1 MFSKLNY
8 FNKLICTFLIV
19 VTIMVCCNS
28 YLLIAMV
35 VLAFAY
41 SVFSDN
47 FKSIIFSLLIIL
59 LNLLNLNGH
68 LNIYIFKFVL
78 IILYIYIL
86 FCSLNNRERRIF
98 LEHILY
104 NRGNNRKLINKIY
117 LIQNK
122 NDKNNNCR
130 LMLKRLLNKEQNKRA
145 KEEIKDIV
153 LFSKLKYYGINNKR
167 SNYKLTIWTN
177 IDTIVIVI
185 CIIVLILA
193 ILMR

>member
-130 LMLKRLLNKEQNKRA
+130 LIPR
-145 KEEIKDIV
+145 
-153 LFSKLKYYGINNKR
+153 FKR
-167 SNYKLTIWTN
+167 SN
-177 IDTIVIVI
+177 
-185 CIIVLILA
+185 LISRINLA
-193 ILMR
+193 TSAKG